1 MKPFAVLIAAA
12 FALLVLR
19 GQVHAWP
26 SIKAVDTKT
35 YELPS
40 NGVVAVDDSSGD
52 VKVIGWDQDRVEV
65 TTTRSAWSDDDLHR
79 LSTKVEPRGDSFS
92 IAAVYPSHC
101 MNCDVSFEIRVP
113 SRANVTIATSSG
125 DVRISSIAGPA
136 HVDSSSGDVTLKN
149 IGGEIHVHSSSGD
162 VTLDG
167 AQSSV
172 DAVTS
177 SGDIEAR
184 HLSADVNLV
193 ASSGSLDAEF
203 ATFDAVHLI
212 RMECSSGDI
221 SLTVPRGVGFKVE
234 ATTSSGSIDSNLH
247 LPIRERDSGADV
259 SAQVGDGKASV
270 QLRATSGDIGITMR

>member
-1 MKPFAVLIAAA
+1 
-12 FALLVLR
+12 
-19 GQVHAWP
+19 
-26 SIKAVDTKT
+26 
-35 YELPS
+35 
-40 NGVVAVDDSSGD
+40 
-52 VKVIGWDQDRVEV
+52 
-65 TTTRSAWSDDDLHR
+65 
-79 LSTKVEPRGDSFS
+79 
-92 IAAVYPSHC
+92 
-101 MNCDVSFEIRVP
+101 MNCDISFEIRVP
-113 SRANVTIATSSG
+113 AHAHVTIASSSG
-125 DVRISSIAGPA
+125 DVHISSIAGPA
-136 HVDSSSGDVTLKN
+136 HVDSSSGDVTLKD
-149 IGGEIHVHSSSGD
+149 IGGEIHVHSSSGE

-167 AQSSV
+167 AKSSV

-203 ATFDAVHLI
+203 STFDAVRVV

-221 SLTVPRGVGFKVE
+221 SLTVPRGVGFKIE

-247 LPIRERDSGADV
+247 LPIRERNSGADV